1 MRTGQALLATIAV
14 VLLGSLPLVAGH
26 DDEGMDMDMSSTVD
40 VSSTLELDDGPANY
54 FRHAHYGGWM
64 YAHVALMILAWAVL
78 MPMSLMLSVA
88 RSRFHLPAQ
97 VVFHI
102 FNGLGV
108 FTSFVYNHSTP
119 DLYKHNS
126 HHPIGW
132 VVTSFT
138 IAWTLMSLFVAYSE
152 YKSKRGT
159 AGGHSTASHA
169 MFRRNIFQRYRD
181 QTSSRSSRDSG
192 HGTERNSASLLGSRQ
207 NSQDSFHPKPE
218 DPESPMHDVA
228 FNNDDEDDQ
237 SEKHGLLG
245 NNRVDRFI
253 SRHVHRFSTPRAS
266 KIVRG
271 TQIVLEKFLLLLG
284 FTAVTTGFVVWGG
297 IFRDRAVFS
306 GAAHFIKGGI
316 FFFYGLLT
324 LGRWMGAFGEFGWAW
339 NVRPKQPLVS
349 RWKTR
354 IPSAEF
360 VESFVIWL
368 YGTSNVFL
376 EHLNSWGKAWEP
388 QDFEHV
394 SITILFF
401 GGGLLGMMIESS
413 WARELMNT
421 SVFVQRSV
429 EGEVAGPSRFYA
441 SGAAEAPDGVQQL
454 WDQPKTYKTSLN
466 PVPGLVIMLL
476 GIMMSAHHQESMVST
491 MMHSQWGTLFVGFAM
506 ARAATYIILYIKP
519 PTSHFP
525 ARPPSELVTSFCLTA
540 GGLMF
545 MFSARNVVQA
555 IEANGLD
562 AMTIFTLTMGL
573 AAVILAWEVLVF
585 VLKGWAIRR
594 ECAAAGKPIM

>member
-1 MRTGQALLATIAV
+1 MRTGRALLVTTAV
-14 VLLGSLPLVAGH
+14 VLLGSLQLVAAH
-26 DDEGMDMDMSSTVD
+26 DDDSMDMDMGHAVETPGAGSI
-40 VSSTLELDDGPANY
+40 DDAPMNY
-54 FRHAHYGGWM
+54 FRYGHHGGWM
-64 YAHVALMILAWAVL
+64 YAHVVLMILAWAFV
-78 MPMSLMLSVA
+78 MPVSLMLSVA

-97 VVFHI
+97 VLFHI

-132 VVTSFT
+132 IVTSFT
-138 IAWTLMSLFVAYSE
+138 IAWTIMSFFVAYSE
-152 YKSKRGT
+152 YKSTRQ
-159 AGGHSTASHA
+159 ASGGRPITIHA
-169 MFRRNIFQRYRD
+169 MARHNIFHRYRD

-192 HGTERNSASLLGSRQ
+192 QGTERNSASLSSSRQ
-207 NSQDSFHPKPE
+207 NSQDSVYHKPE
-218 DPESPMHDVA
+218 EPESPMHDVA
-228 FNNDDEDDQ
+228 FGNDDDDAD
-237 SEKHGLLG
+237 SEKNGLLG

-253 SRHVHRFSTPRAS
+253 SRHVRRFSTPRAS
-266 KIVRG
+266 KIVRFS
-271 TQIVLEKFLLLLG
+271 QITLEKLLLLLG
-284 FTAVTTGFVVWGG
+284 FLAGTTGFVVWGG
-297 IFRDRAVFS
+297 VFRDRAVFS
-306 GAAHFIKGGI
+306 GAAHFVKGGI
-316 FFFYGLLT
+316 FFWYGLLT
-324 LGRWMGAFGEFGWAW
+324 LGRWMGAFAEFGWAW
-339 NVRPKQPLVS
+339 NIRPKHPLVS
-349 RWKTR
+349 RWKSR

-368 YGTSNVFL
+368 YGASNVFL
-376 EHLNSWGKAWEP
+376 EHLNSWGKAWSP

-401 GGGLLGMMIESS
+401 GGGLLGMMVESS

-421 SVFVQRSV
+421 TVVLQKSAQD
-429 EGEVAGPSRFYA
+429 EVAGPSRFHA
-441 SGAAEAPDGVQQL
+441 SGAAEAPGDDQQL
-454 WDQPKTYKTSLN
+454 WEQPKTYQTSLN
-466 PVPGLVIMLL
+466 PLPGLVIMLL

-525 ARPPSELVTSFCLTA
+525 ARPPSELVAAFCLTA

-545 MFSARNVVQA
+545 MFSARDTVQA
-555 IEANGLD
+555 IEGNGLD

-573 AAVILAWEVLVF
+573 SAAILAWAVVVF
-585 VLKGWAIRR
+585 ALKGWAVRK
-594 ECAAAGKPIM
+594 EYAYAGKPVM

>member
-1 MRTGQALLATIAV
+1 MRTGQALLATTAV

-26 DDEGMDMDMSSTVD
+26 DDEGTDIDMSSTIVA
-40 VSSTLELDDGPANY
+40 SSTVELDDGPPNY
-54 FRHAHYGGWM
+54 FRYAHHGGWM

-78 MPMSLMLSVA
+78 MPMALMLSVA
-88 RSRFHLPAQ
+88 RSKFHLPAQ

-102 FNGLGV
+102 LNGLGV

-159 AGGHSTASHA
+159 SGGHSTASLA
-169 MFRRNIFQRYRD
+169 MFRNNIFQRYRD

-192 HGTERNSASLLGSRQ
+192 HGTERNSASLFGSRQ
-207 NSQDSFHPKPE
+207 NSQDSFYPKPE

-228 FNNDDEDDQ
+228 FNKEDEDDQ

-306 GAAHFIKGGI
+306 GAAHFVKGGI

-324 LGRWMGAFGEFGWAW
+324 LGRWMGAFSEFGWAW
-339 NVRPKQPLVS
+339 NVRPKQPIVS

-388 QDFEHV
+388 QDFEHI

-429 EGEVAGPSRFYA
+429 EGEVASPSRFYA
-441 SGAAEAPDGVQQL
+441 SGAAEAPDEVQQR

-466 PVPGLVIMLL
+466 PVPGLIIMLL

-519 PTSHFP
+519 PTSYFP
-525 ARPPSELVTSFCLTA
+525 ARPPSELVTAFCLTA

-585 VLKGWAIRR
+585 ALKGWAMRR
-594 ECAAAGKPIM
+594 EYAAAGKPIM